1 MQTSAPLMKAR
12 HTDYPSV
19 DYPQARRPPPAVFGV
34 GHLMLAP
41 PAVATAPDEL
51 RILIVNEDVPSANTL
66 KQILRELGY
75 CTTLTV
81 CSASRGLLL
90 ADDFSPAVA
99 FLDLDLPDMSG
110 FQLAGRIRAHSCRH
124 VRQIP
129 LIAVAERHVLG
140 TLELTRAAGFVGC
153 LTKPVEATALRQ
165 LLRRLPR

>member
-1 MQTSAPLMKAR
+1 MQSSSALMMKAR
-12 HTDYPSV
+12 YADCPR
-19 DYPQARRPPPAVFGV
+19 ARHPDPLTFDV

-41 PAVATAPDEL
+41 PAVETAPDEL
-51 RILIVNEDVPSANTL
+51 RILIVNEDASSANTL
-66 KQILRELGY
+66 KHVLRELGY
-75 CTTLTV
+75 CTTLTA
-81 CSASRGLLL
+81 CSASRGLVA

-110 FQLAGRIRAHSCRH
+110 FQLAWKIRAHSCRH

-129 LIAVAERHVLG
+129 LVAVAERHVFG

-165 LLRRLPR
+165 LLRKLPR

>member
-1 MQTSAPLMKAR
+1 MQSSATLMMKAR
-12 HTDYPSV
+12 HTDYPRERH
-19 DYPQARRPPPAVFGV
+19 PNPLTFGV

-51 RILIVNEDVPSANTL
+51 RILIVNEDVSSANTL
-66 KQILRELGY
+66 KQVLRELGY
-75 CTTLTV
+75 CTTLTA
-81 CSASRGLLL
+81 CSASKGLVA

-110 FQLAGRIRAHSCRH
+110 FQLASKIRAHSYLH

-129 LIAVAERHVLG
+129 LVAVAERHVFG

-165 LLRRLPR
+165 LLRKLPR